1 MDRRPITIQ
10 DLLHLK
16 FISDPQISPDGSK
29 VIFSVKTINEDKNQY
44 NAHLFMANIRTRKV
58 NPFTYGEV
66 LDDQP
71 RWSPNGEMIAFLRTK
86 ESDSQIWMIPS
97 CGGEARK
104 LTTLDQGSFGSPEWS
119 PSGHKI
125 AFEFRPADSQWT
137 TKAINERKDKGRS
150 PPPRI
155 ITQLPYRKEGE
166 GYLDHYQQIWVW
178 DILSGESGPL
188 TCGDWDNRD
197 PVWSPDG
204 LWLAFISNR
213 SQNPQLTPFFEDIW
227 RLPIEGGDPLK
238 LPTPNGYKWGLS
250 WSPDGKHIAY
260 IGTETQ
266 DDPWCTHNDRLWIV
280 PLSPGHARCLTE
292 SLDRIA
298 ENVTLSDV
306 RGSGSQHPV
315 WAKDGGHLFHL
326 ISDRGSCRLQATD
339 LKGNSSPLIAN
350 PEDIYGFSLNKNS
363 TRVAFLASDPTHPG
377 EVHLL
382 ELGTN
387 TSTPIQLTEL
397 NTQFLSSIDISQPE
411 EIKFPS
417 PDKTEIQGWILK
429 PPHFEQNK
437 KYPLVLY
444 IHGGPAAQY
453 GNTFFHEF
461 QVLAARGFVI
471 LYTNPRGSLGRDESF
486 ATCIQG
492 DWGHLDFQ
500 DLMAAAD
507 FGCTLPYI
515 DPEKSAVVGG
525 SYGGF
530 MTTWI
535 VGNTHR
541 FKCAISER
549 GISNRHSAV
558 GCNDFPPLVDGYWPG
573 NPWDQPDI
581 LWQQSPLRFAAAID
595 TPLLIIH
602 SEGDWRCPI
611 SQAEQLFSALKKL
624 NKETTFIRYPPETHH
639 GLSRNGPPDLR
650 LDRLHRIVDWL
661 GNHLMTTEQVNN
673 A

>member
-1 MDRRPITIQ
+1 MDKRPIAIE

-16 FISDPQISPDGSK
+16 IIFDPQISPDGNW
-29 VIFSVKTINEDKNQY
+29 VIFSVKTINKDKNQY
-44 NAHLFMANIRTRKV
+44 YAHLFLANIQTQEV

-66 LDDQP
+66 LDSQP
-71 RWSPNGEMIAFLRTK
+71 RWSPNGDRIAFLRTK
-86 ESDSQIWMIPS
+86 NSESQIWMIPS
-97 CGGEARK
+97 CGGEAQK
-104 LTTLDQGSFGSPEWS
+104 ITALDEGSLGSLEWS
-119 PSGHKI
+119 PMGNHI
-125 AFEFRPADSQWT
+125 AFEFRPIGSQWT
-137 TKAINERKDKGRS
+137 TQAINERKEKGRS
-150 PPPRI
+150 TPPRI

-166 GYLDHYQQIWVW
+166 GYIDNYQHIWVHSL
-178 DILSGESGPL
+178 LSGESYPITL
-188 TCGDWDNRD
+188 GDWDNRE
-197 PVWSPDG
+197 PIWSPDG

-213 SQNPQLTPFFEDIW
+213 SQDPHHTPYMEDIW
-227 RLPIEGGDPLK
+227 RLPIEGGDLQK
-238 LPTPNGYKWGLS
+238 LPSPKGYKWGLS
-250 WSPDGKHIAY
+250 WSPDGKFIAY
-260 IGTETQ
+260 IGTNTQ

-280 PLSPGHARCLTE
+280 PLSPGPTRCLTE

-298 ENVTLSDV
+298 ENVTLGDV
-306 RGSGSQHPV
+306 RGSGSQRPV
-315 WAKDGGHLFHL
+315 WSKDGLHLFHM
-326 ISDRGSCRLQATD
+326 ISDRGSCRLQVTD
-339 LKGNSSPLIAN
+339 IQGISSSLIDN
-350 PEDIYGFSLNKNS
+350 PEDICGFSLNKNR
-363 TRVAFLASDPTHPG
+363 TRMAFLASDPTHPG

-382 ELGTN
+382 ELEDSN
-387 TSTPIQLTEL
+387 STSIQLTEL
-397 NTQFLSSIDISQPE
+397 NTPYLSSIDISQPE
-411 EIKFPS
+411 EILFIS
-417 PDKTEIQGWILK
+417 PDKTEIQGWVLK
-429 PPHFEQNK
+429 PPDFKPNK
-437 KYPLVLY
+437 KFPLVLY

-461 QVLAARGFVI
+461 QVLAACGFVV

-492 DWGHLDFQ
+492 NWGHLDFQ

-515 DPEKSAVVGG
+515 DSEKIAVVGG

-558 GCNDFPPLVDGYWPG
+558 GSSDFPPMVDGYWLG
-573 NPWDQPDI
+573 NPWDQPET
-581 LWQQSPLRFAAAID
+581 LWQQSPLRFAAAIE

-624 NKETTFIRYPPETHH
+624 NKETVFVRYPPETHH

-650 LDRLHRIVDWL
+650 LDRLRRIVDWL
-661 GNHLMTTEQVNN
+661 GNHLITKGAGE
-673 A
+673 